1 LLEERD
7 YLVLTL
13 NKLLLKTSK
22 MKDQMENMSGQA

>member
-1 LLEERD
+1 MLEERD